1 MLARIF
7 RPAKTAMQ
15 SGRGQGDLWVLEYEP
30 EVPLKI
36 DPLMGYTSSSDMRQ
50 QVKLNFE
57 TQELAEA
64 YAQRNGIEYRVITP
78 KDPQRQTVA
87 YPDNFRYTRTQP
99 WTH

>member
-1 MLARIF
+1 MSAKIY

-15 SGRGQGDLWVLEYEP
+15 SGKAKTHLWVLEFDQEIRP
-30 EVPLKI
+30 H
-36 DPLMGYTSSSDMRQ
+36 DRSDHGLHLVIRHAPAGEAE
-50 QVKLNFE
+50 FE

-64 YAQRNGIEYRVITP
+64 YAQRNGIEYRVIAP

>member
-1 MLARIF
+1 MSAKIY

-15 SGRGQGDLWVLEYEP
+15 SGKAKTHLWVLEFDQESP
-30 EVPLKI
+30 RKI
-36 DPLMGYTSSSDMRQ
+36 DPIMGYTSSGDMRQ
-50 QVKLNFE
+50 QVKLTFE

-64 YAQRNGIEYRVITP
+64 YAQRNGIEYRVIAP
-78 KDPQRQTVA
+78 KDPARQVVA